1 MLVDVDLQAITK
13 QVPCAANYSHLMQ
26 LNLKVKVHSVTEKK
40 SFSLSTILTFI
51 IPSLIGLI
59 LFMAPIKYNDALT
72 IPIAIISK
80 ALQIF
85 LGDSITLIVTL
96 VVLIT
101 ALLTLIC
108 KIFNP
113 SILHKSTFIYDLL
126 NVTPIWLIIRVLGA
140 FFIVLTYWG
149 IGSEMIY
156 SANTGA
162 LVLNDLLPVL
172 LCVFTFAGL
181 LLPLLL
187 NFGLLELFGTL
198 LTKVMRPVF
207 NLPGRSA
214 IDCMA
219 SWLGD
224 GSVGILMTS
233 KQYESRFYTQ
243 REAAVIGTT
252 FSAVSI
258 TFSLVVI
265 SQVKLEYLFVPFYL
279 AVCAAGIAA
288 AIIVPKLPP
297 LRNKKDLYIDGSA
310 RQEGDEKTPEG
321 HHVFSWGL
329 HQALTRAEQSK
340 GLKYTL
346 QDGLKNVVD
355 MVFGVIPVVMAIGT
369 IALVI
374 AEYTP
379 IFNYLGMP
387 FIPLLELL
395 QVPQAEQ
402 ASTTIVVGFADMFIP
417 SILAASIESDM
428 TRFIIAAMSVTQLI
442 YMSEVGA
449 LLLGSKIPVNIAELF
464 VIFILRTLVT
474 LPVIAGIAH
483 LIF

>member
-1 MLVDVDLQAITK
+1 MTPISYQDAI
-13 QVPCAANYSHLMQ
+13 
-26 LNLKVKVHSVTEKK
+26 
-40 SFSLSTILTFI
+40 
-51 IPSLIGLI
+51 
-59 LFMAPIKYNDALT
+59 T
-72 IPIAIISK
+72 IPIAIVSK
-80 ALQIF
+80 GLQAL
-85 LGDSITLIVTL
+85 LGTWLTAIVTG
-96 VVLIT
+96 VVCFTAIATVVTKLLKPAFIT
-101 ALLTLIC
+101 QNAFL
-108 KIFNP
+108 N
-113 SILHKSTFIYDLL
+113 SLL
-126 NVTPIWLIIRVLGA
+126 NVTPMWLIIRVLGA
-140 FFIVLTYWG
+140 VFILLTFAQ
-149 IGSEMIY
+149 IGPEAIRSGD
-156 SANTGA
+156 TGA

-172 LCVFTFAGL
+172 FCVFIFAGM

-198 LTKVMRPVF
+198 LTKIMRPVF

-233 KQYESRFYTQ
+233 KQYEARFYTQ

-265 SQVKLEYLFVPFYL
+265 SQVKLEHMFVPFYL
-279 AVCAAGIAA
+279 TVCFAGLMA

-297 LRNKKDLYIDGSA
+297 LSWKKDTYIDDTP
-310 RQEGDEKTPEG
+310 RHPDDEVIPAGKG
-321 HHVFSWGL
+321 VLSWGVE
-329 HQALTRAEQSK
+329 QALNKASK
-340 GLKYTL
+340 AGGLKHTL
-346 QDGLKNVVD
+346 TDGMKNVID

-369 IALVI
+369 VALIV
-374 AEYTP
+374 AEHTP
-379 IFNYLGMP
+379 IFDYLGMP

-395 QVPQAEQ
+395 QVPEATA
-402 ASTTIVVGFADMFIP
+402 ASKTIVVGFADMFLP
-417 SILAASIESDM
+417 SILASSIESDM

-449 LLLGSKIPVNIAELF
+449 LLIGSKIPVNILELF
-464 VIFILRTLVT
+464 VVFILRTLVT
-474 LPVIAGIAH
+474 LPIIAGVAH

>member
-1 MLVDVDLQAITK
+1 MAEK
-13 QVPCAANYSHLMQ
+13 QS
-26 LNLKVKVHSVTEKK
+26 HSVKT
-40 SFSLSTILTFI
+40 FLTFL
-51 IPSLIGLI
+51 IPSLIGLL
-59 LFMAPIKYNDALT
+59 LFMTPISYQDAIT
-72 IPIAIISK
+72 IPIAIVSK
-80 ALQIF
+80 ALQNL
-85 LGDSITLIVTL
+85 LGEAITLIVSAIVVFTAVATL
-96 VVLIT
+96 LYKLFKPKF
-101 ALLTLIC
+101 LL
-108 KIFNP
+108 
-113 SILHKSTFIYDLL
+113 KSEFVYALL
-126 NVTPIWLIIRVLGA
+126 NVSPMWAIIRILGA
-140 FFIVLTYWG
+140 IFIVLTYLG
-149 IGSEMIY
+149 IGPEAIHSGD
-156 SANTGA
+156 TGT

-172 LCVFTFAGL
+172 FCVFIFAGM

-265 SQVKLEYLFVPFYL
+265 SQVKLEHLFVPFYL
-279 AVCAAGIAA
+279 TVCFAGVVA
-288 AIIVPKLPP
+288 AIVVPKLPP
-297 LRNKKDLYIDGSA
+297 LSWKKDHYIDDTP
-310 RQEGDEKTPEG
+310 RHPDDEVIPQGKG
-321 HHVFSWGL
+321 VFSWGFE
-329 HQALTRAEQSK
+329 QAMLKAEKSE
-340 GLKYTL
+340 GIVHTLK
-346 QDGLKNVVD
+346 DGLKNVID
-355 MVFGVIPVVMAIGT
+355 MIFGVIPIVMAIGT
-369 IALVI
+369 IALII

-379 IFNYLGMP
+379 VFDYLGMP

-395 QVPQAEQ
+395 QVPEATE
-402 ASTTIVVGFADMFIP
+402 ASKTIVVGFADMFIP
-417 SILAASIESDM
+417 SILASSIESDM

-449 LLLGSKIPVNIAELF
+449 LLIGSKIPVNIVELF
-464 VIFILRTLVT
+464 VVFILRTLVT
-474 LPVIAGIAH
+474 LPVIAGLAH

>member
-1 MLVDVDLQAITK
+1 MSEK
-13 QVPCAANYSHLMQ
+13 QTHNI
-26 LNLKVKVHSVTEKK
+26 K
-40 SFSLSTILTFI
+40 TILTFI
-51 IPSLIGLI
+51 VPSLIGLL
-59 LFMAPIKYNDALT
+59 LFMTPISYQDAIT

-80 ALQIF
+80 GLQSLLGEALV
-85 LGDSITLIVTL
+85 GIVTGIVIFTAIASVL
-96 VVLIT
+96 VKAIKPKWVTENSFLNS
-101 ALLTLIC
+101 L
-108 KIFNP
+108 F
-113 SILHKSTFIYDLL
+113 
-126 NVTPIWLIIRVLGA
+126 NVTPVWLVIRILGA
-140 FFIVLTYWG
+140 IFISLTFFG
-149 IGSEMIY
+149 IGPEAIRSGD
-156 SANTGA
+156 TGA

-172 LCVFTFAGL
+172 FSVFLFAGM

-187 NFGLLELFGTL
+187 NFGLLELLGTL
-198 LTKVMRPVF
+198 LTKIMRPIF

-233 KQYESRFYTQ
+233 KQYEARFYTQ

-265 SQVKLEYLFVPFYL
+265 SQVQLEHLFVPFYL
-279 AVCAAGIAA
+279 TVCFAGFVA

-297 LRNKKDLYIDGSA
+297 LSWKKDLYIDETP
-310 RQEGDEKTPEG
+310 RHKDDEVIPAG
-321 HHVFSWGL
+321 HGVFSWGL
-329 HQALTRAEQSK
+329 DQALTKASRAGGIK
-340 GLKYTL
+340 HTL
-346 QDGLKNVVD
+346 TDGVKNVVD
-355 MVFGVIPVVMAIGT
+355 MIFGVIPVVMGIGT
-369 IALVI
+369 IALMI
-374 AEYTP
+374 AEFTP

-395 QVPQAEQ
+395 QVPEAAE
-402 ASTTIVVGFADMFIP
+402 ASKTIVVGFADMFIP
-417 SILAASIESDM
+417 AILASSIESDM
-428 TRFIIAAMSVTQLI
+428 TRFIIAALSVTQLI

-449 LLLGSKIPVNIAELF
+449 LLMGSKIPVNFLELA
-464 VIFILRTLVT
+464 VVFILRTLVT